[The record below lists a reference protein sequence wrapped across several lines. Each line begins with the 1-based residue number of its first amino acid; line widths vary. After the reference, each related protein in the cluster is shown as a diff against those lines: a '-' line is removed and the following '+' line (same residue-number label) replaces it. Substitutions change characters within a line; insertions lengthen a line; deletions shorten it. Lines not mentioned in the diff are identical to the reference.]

1 MTQDNMDV
9 TIELDDIQAVMNRDA
24 RFNLQ
29 VQNAALNRKVR
40 ELTFALKESK
50 DELQKYIAEH
60 DKDTQEALKRQG
72 KKGG

>member
-9 TIELDDIQAVMNRDA
+9 TIERDEIQAVMNRDA

-40 ELTFALKESK
+40 ELTLALRDRDGQIQAYLAKEEKESEGSSK
-50 DELQKYIAEH
+50 
-60 DKDTQEALKRQG
+60 G